1 MNTLVT
7 WLSVNSVDAEVKEE
21 FLRTLDFDHFTIKE
35 LASDVRK
42 SELYSADKI
51 IERMENLFENKN
63 REFETLS
70 QGFLDL
76 NADANKTREER
87 DQLERDM
94 KTMKR
99 NLKHYNLW
107 SYIDADV
114 RYRYNN

>member
-1 MNTLVT
+1 M
-7 WLSVNSVDAEVKEE
+7 KEE
-21 FLRTLDFDHFTIKE
+21 FLQTLDFDHFTIKE

-94 KTMKR
+94 KTMER
-99 NLKHYNLW
+99 NITTYDLW
-107 SYIDADV
+107 VYIDADV